1 MLNKLNDR
9 QLEAVTTVD
18 GPLLIIAGAGS
29 GKTTVIVNRIVY
41 MITEKNIPPYN
52 IMAITFT
59 NKAANEM
66 RERIEGFIGEIPKGM
81 WVGTFHSICVKIL
94 RSCIDVLGYKSDF
107 VIYDTSD
114 VKTLV
119 KDCIKEL
126 GFDTD
131 EYEPRFVASRISD
144 AKNKMYEPSTLEYTA
159 GADYTTRDIAKIYA
173 LYQKKLKSNNAV
185 DFDDII
191 FHTVKIF
198 NEHSD
203 ILARYQ
209 ERFKYI
215 MVDEYQDTDN
225 TQYLL
230 INLLAQKH
238 HNIAVVG
245 DDDQSIYRFRGA
257 NIENILGFEDD
268 YPEARR
274 VVLDRNYRSTENIL
288 NAANAVI
295 ANNQHRMGKNLWSDK
310 GAGEKLCAYTAINE
324 KEEGRFIA
332 AEIAK
337 HHNSG
342 RRYSDCAVL
351 YRANAQSRAIETEL
365 RNMNIP
371 YRILSG
377 LRFYDR
383 KEIKDI
389 LAYLRLVHNPDDDLS
404 LIRVI
409 NEPKR
414 KIGNTTIGKL
424 NMLALENN
432 STMFSIAKHA
442 SQYSELKSAAA
453 RIEQF
458 TKIID
463 TVRDNMNDM
472 AVSEIVT
479 TVQNLSGY
487 IAALKA
493 ENNNENR
500 TRLENI
506 EEFMTVVKSYETD
519 SENEGITP
527 SLAGFLESVT
537 LSASVDDLDENEDAA
552 VLMTI
557 HSAKGLEFPVVFI
570 AGMEERLFPGT
581 RSISDPES
589 LDEER
594 RLCYVA
600 MTRAK
605 EKLYITK
612 TEERFL
618 YGKTEHSIA
627 SRFWNEI
634 PEEYIEDNSPK
645 KKKVFE
651 YVFERPKKPGF
662 WNSNAQTKS
671 KQTKSDSGPELR
683 IGDRVR
689 HKTFGKG
696 TVIKSDGNKSATIL
710 QIAFDNAGTKTLIAE
725 YAKLEKI

>member
-1 MLNKLNDR
+1 MLHKLNDR
-9 QLEAVTTVD
+9 QLEAVTTVE

-41 MITEKNIPPYN
+41 MITEKGIPPYN

-66 RERIEGFIGEIPKGM
+66 RERIEASIGKIPNGM

-94 RSCIDVLGYKSDF
+94 RAHINVLGYGSDF

-114 VKTLV
+114 VNTLL
-119 KDCIKEL
+119 KECIKEL
-126 GFDTD
+126 GFNTD
-131 EYEPRFVASRISD
+131 EYDPKYVASRISD
-144 AKNKMYEPSTLEYTA
+144 AKNKMFEPATLEYTA
-159 GADYTTRDIAKIYA
+159 GADYTQRDIAKIYS
-173 LYQKKLKSNNAV
+173 LYQKKLKNNNAV
-185 DFDDII
+185 DFDDLI
-191 FHTVKIF
+191 FYTVKIF
-198 NEHSD
+198 SEHSD
-203 ILARYQ
+203 ILAEYQ
-209 ERFKYI
+209 ERFRYI

-225 TQYLL
+225 LQYLL

-268 YPEARR
+268 YPEAKR

-295 ANNQHRMGKNLWSDK
+295 ANNTNRMGKNLWSDN
-310 GAGEKLCAYTAINE
+310 GTGEKLCAYTAENE
-324 KEEGRFIA
+324 RFEGQFIA
-332 AEIAK
+332 SEIAK
-337 HHNSG
+337 QHKSG
-342 RRYSDCAVL
+342 KHYSDCAVL

-365 RNMNIP
+365 RRMNIP

-404 LIRVI
+404 LIRII

-414 KIGNTTIGKL
+414 KIGNVSIGKL
-424 NMLALENN
+424 NMIAVNENT
-432 STMFSIAKHA
+432 SMFTIARRA
-442 SQYSELKSAAA
+442 SKYPELKSAAA
-453 RIEQF
+453 SIEGF
-458 TKIID
+458 ARIID
-463 TVRDNMNDM
+463 TVRDNLNDM
-472 AVSEIVT
+472 TVSETVT
-479 TVQNLSGY
+479 AVQNLSGY
-487 IAALKA
+487 IDALKK
-493 ENNNENR
+493 EDNIENR
-500 TRLENI
+500 SRLENI
-506 EEFMTVVKSYETD
+506 DELMTAVKGYEEE
-519 SENEGITP
+519 SENEGIKP

-537 LSASVDDLDENEDAA
+537 LSSAVDDLNDNEDAA

-612 TEERFL
+612 TEERFM
-618 YGKTEHSIA
+618 YGKTETSIA
-627 SRFWNEI
+627 SRFWKEI
-634 PEEYIEDNSPK
+634 PEEFIEDISPK
-645 KKKVFE
+645 KKSMYE
-651 YVFERPKKPGF
+651 YVLERPKRNNF
-662 WNSNAQTKS
+662 RDNAAQLRKKTAA
-671 KQTKSDSGPELR
+671 SGSALR
-683 IGDRVR
+683 VGDRVR
-689 HKTFGKG
+689 HKTFGEG
-696 TVIKSDGNKSATIL
+696 TIIKSDGNKNATVL
-710 QIAFDNAGTKTLIAE
+710 QVDFDSIGLKTLIAE
-725 YAKLEKI
+725 YAKLEKVE

>member
-41 MITEKNIPPYN
+41 MITEKNIPPYS

-66 RERIEGFIGEIPKGM
+66 RERIEGFVGEIPKGM

-114 VKTLV
+114 VKTLI

-126 GFDTD
+126 GFDIE
-131 EYEPRFVASRISD
+131 EYEPRYVASRISD
-144 AKNKMYEPSTLEYTA
+144 AKNKMYEPATLEFTA

-173 LYQKKLKSNNAV
+173 LYQKKLKGNNAV

-191 FHTVKIF
+191 LHTVKIF
-198 NEHSD
+198 NEHPD
-203 ILARYQ
+203 ILSGYQ
-209 ERFKYI
+209 ERFRYI

-225 TQYLL
+225 SQYLL
-230 INLLAQKH
+230 INLLAQNH
-238 HNIAVVG
+238 HNVAVVG

-268 YPEARR
+268 YPEAKR

-310 GAGEKLCAYTAINE
+310 GVGEKLCAYTAPNE
-324 KEEGRFIA
+324 REEGRFIA
-332 AEIAK
+332 TEIAK
-337 HHNSG
+337 HHKAG
-342 RRYSDCAVL
+342 KRYSDCAIL

-365 RNMNIP
+365 RYMNIP

-414 KIGNTTIGKL
+414 KIGNATVGKL
-424 NMLALENN
+424 NMLALENDT
-432 STMFSIAKHA
+432 TMFTIAQHA
-442 SQYSELKSAAA
+442 SQYPELKSAAT

-458 TKIID
+458 AQIID
-463 TVRDNMNDM
+463 KIRGNMNDM
-472 AVSEIVT
+472 TVSEIVT
-479 TVQNLSGY
+479 AVQNQSGY
-487 IAALKA
+487 ITALKA
-493 ENNNENR
+493 EDNTENR

-506 EEFMTVVKSYETD
+506 EEFMTVVKSYEAE
-519 SENEGITP
+519 SKAEGIPPT
-527 SLAGFLESVT
+527 LAGFLESVT

-612 TEERFL
+612 TEQRFL
-618 YGKTEHSIA
+618 YGKTESSVA

-634 PEEYIEDNSPK
+634 PEEYIEDKSPK
-645 KKKVFE
+645 KKKAFE
-651 YVFERPKKPGF
+651 YVFERPKKTGF
-662 WNSNAQTKS
+662 WNSNSQPKK
-671 KQTKSDSGPELR
+671 KQTSSGSG
-683 IGDRVR
+683 IAVGDRVR
-689 HKTFGKG
+689 HKIFGEG
-696 TVIKSDGNKSATIL
+696 TVIKSEGNKSATVLKIS
-710 QIAFDNAGTKTLIAE
+710 FDSAGTKTLLAE